1 MSLVQAP
8 IHDLLIR
15 IKNAY
20 LARRYQ
26 IDDVQYSKFKQQMLD
41 LLKLYR
47 FIDGYSIKDEGN
59 KKFITVDLHITGNR
73 NEDVPVVKFFSV
85 PSRRWYIWW
94 KEIRPVAAWRWIGI
108 ISTSQGLMATHE
120 AKQKKLWGELIAEI
134 Y

>member
-26 IDDVQYSKFKQQMLD
+26 VEHVQYSKFKQQMLD

-47 FIDGYSIKDEGN
+47 FIDGYVIIGEGN
-59 KKFITVDLHITGNR
+59 KKFITIDLHVTGNR

-108 ISTSQGLMATHE
+108 ISTNHGLMATHE

>member
-20 LARRYQ
+20 LARRHQ
-26 IDDVQYSKFKQQMLD
+26 IDSVQYSKFKQQTLE
-41 LLKLYR
+41 LLKKYR
-47 FIDGYSIKDEGN
+47 FIDDYRIVTED
-59 KKFITVDLHITGNR
+59 KKQTFVIDLHVTWNR
-73 NEDVPVVKFFSV
+73 VEDVPVVNFFSV

-94 KEIRPVAAWRWIGI
+94 KEIKPVAAGRWIGI
-108 ISTSQGLMATHE
+108 LSTNQWLMATHE
-120 AKQKKLWGELIAEI
+120 AKQKKIGGELIAEI